1 MATEATHLLPG
12 LACGAMALHAG
23 AAPALATGRR
33 AAGSWL
39 FRAGFG
45 LSAAA
50 VCLRWVQVGHV
61 PMQNLF
67 EVFLCMAALCYPLS
81 VFCERRL
88 RVPGRGEDAL
98 MAALL
103 LVPVAFVFD
112 ATPRPLPPVLR
123 SWLFGPH
130 ILAYLTGYVVML
142 KAGVQSA
149 RVLHSG
155 GGEGELEEGAHRLVR
170 FGFPLL
176 TLGLVLGSVW
186 GKRAWGDYWNWDP
199 KELWALAMWLVY
211 VGYFQWRRLT
221 DGDCRRANA
230 AIVLGGCAVIVVTLL
245 WVNLSR
251 VFAGL
256 HSYAV

>member
-1 MATEATHLLPG
+1 MAIEATHASG
-12 LACGAMALHAG
+12 LAFGAMVPY
-23 AAPALATGRR
+23 AAAALALASGRR
-33 AAGSWL
+33 KVGVWL

-45 LSAAA
+45 LSVAA
-50 VCLRWVQVGHV
+50 VCMRWLRVGHV

-81 VFCERRL
+81 AFCERRL

-112 ATPRPLPPVLR
+112 PTPRPLPPMLR

-130 ILAYLTGYVVML
+130 ILAYLTGYVVMF

-149 RVLHSG
+149 HVLADGGRDSG
-155 GGEGELEEGAHRLVR
+155 LEEGAHRLVR

-186 GKRAWGDYWNWDP
+186 GQRAWGDYWNWDP

-211 VGYFQWRRLT
+211 VGYFQWRRVT
-221 DGDCRRANA
+221 GGRRPRANA
-230 AIVLGGCAVIVVTLL
+230 AVALGGCAVIVVTLL

>member
-1 MATEATHLLPG
+1 
-12 LACGAMALHAG
+12 
-23 AAPALATGRR
+23 
-33 AAGSWL
+33 
-39 FRAGFG
+39 
-45 LSAAA
+45 
-50 VCLRWVQVGHV
+50 
-61 PMQNLF
+61 
-67 EVFLCMAALCYPLS
+67 
-81 VFCERRL
+81 
-88 RVPGRGEDAL
+88 

-130 ILAYLTGYVVML
+130 ILSYLTGYVVML
-142 KAGVQSA
+142 KAGVQSV
-149 RVLHSG
+149 RVLADGSAD
-155 GGEGELEEGAHRLVR
+155 GELEEGAHRLVR

-211 VGYFQWRRLT
+211 VGYFQWRHVTGGR
-221 DGDCRRANA
+221 RPRANA
-230 AIVLGGCAVIVVTLL
+230 AVALGGCAAIVVTLL

-256 HSYAV
+256 HNYAV